1 MTDNSTIRVS
11 YDLGC
16 VTSLRKLPDRVAA
29 KFMDM
34 MMKFMSDP
42 TAHGL
47 NFETVKG
54 AKDRGLKSVRVDQSY
69 RAIAFQSGKDV
80 MFVHVNEHDPA
91 YDWASRRTVKV
102 DSATNRIRIVEEIP
116 TERAEVG
123 VTSVPLE
130 PGLFAQV
137 SDDRLLSLGVFAEEL
152 PRLRMIR
159 SVDDLDAAIGELDGT
174 THDILLAI
182 EAGYSDTEIREITGT
197 EKAAEERS
205 EASEGQPSFSDVLSS
220 PESRQRI
227 FIPENEDELRRFFE
241 GDLAGWRVFLHP
253 TQRKI
258 AYRDYSGPALVRGG
272 AGTGKTVV
280 AMHRAKYLA
289 DRITAD
295 PARRGQRVLVTTFT
309 TSLAHDIEGN
319 LRTLC
324 PEHLSKSDPRI
335 EVINLDR
342 WVQDFLKRKNYPRT
356 IVYFGAEANRLNEI
370 WKEVFD
376 DLGTPAGLSEDFIRA
391 EWAQV
396 VQAKGILT
404 DRDYFRAPRNGRGTP
419 LDRKKRA
426 ELWAIFDAF
435 RARMLTEGLA
445 EPDDAYREAVSILSA
460 APASLPYAFAVVDEA
475 QDMGEQAFR
484 LIRAIVAPKQTG
496 DDNSI
501 FIAGDAHQRIYARKA
516 SLKACGIDVRGR
528 SRKLKL
534 NYRTSE
540 EIRRWAVSA
549 LEGVS
554 VDDLD
559 EGSDSLAGY
568 TSLFHGPA
576 PELEGCASESDE
588 LRAVVEWIERLRVN
602 NVPLMEIG
610 ILTATNDQL
619 TQVERALQEAHVDYL
634 RLKANEA
641 DDRSVNGVRLCTMHR
656 AKGLEFRGVCI
667 PFLSVSRFPPKFVLG
682 KGVDE
687 VDRRDIENRFRSLLH
702 VAATRAKQE
711 LRVSWSGKKSELIN

>member
-1 MTDNSTIRVS
+1 LTGNATIRVS

-54 AKDRGLKSVRVDQSY
+54 AKDRGLKSIRVDQSY
-69 RAIAFQSGKDV
+69 RAIAFQSGGDV

-91 YDWASRRTVKV
+91 YDWASRRTIKV
-102 DSATNRIRIVEEIP
+102 DASTNRIRIVEEIA
-116 TERAEVG
+116 TEHAQVAVRPE
-123 VTSVPLE
+123 TPE
-130 PGLFAQV
+130 PGLFAQI
-137 SDDRLLSLGVFAEEL
+137 SDDRLLSLGVLAEEL
-152 PRLRMIR
+152 PSLRMIR
-159 SVDDLDAAIGELDGT
+159 SADELDAAQENLDGT
-174 THDILLAI
+174 THNILVAI
-182 EAGYSDTEIREITGT
+182 EAGYSDDEIREITGI
-197 EKAAEERS
+197 EKTANESTQA
-205 EASEGQPSFSDVLSS
+205 GDGVSFSDVLSS

-227 FIPENEDELRRFFE
+227 FIPENEEELRRFFE

-253 TQRKI
+253 LQRKI
-258 AYRDYSGPALVRGG
+258 AYRDYTGPALVRGG

-289 DRITAD
+289 DRIEAD
-295 PARRGQRVLVTTFT
+295 PSRRGQRVLVTTFT

-342 WVQDFLKRKNYPRT
+342 WVQDYLKRKNYPRT
-356 IVYFGAEANRLNEI
+356 IVYFGADADRLNEI

-404 DRDYFRAPRNGRGTP
+404 DRDYFRASRNGRGTP

-460 APASLPYAFAVVDEA
+460 TAASLPYAFVVVDEA

-484 LIRAIVAPKQTG
+484 LIRAIVAPKSTG

-516 SLKACGIDVRGR
+516 SLKGCGIDVRGR

-540 EIRRWAVSA
+540 EIRRWAVST
-549 LEGVS
+549 LEGVR

-568 TSLFHGPA
+568 TSLFHGPV
-576 PELEGCASESDE
+576 PELLGCASESDE
-588 LRAVVEWIERLRVN
+588 LRAIVAWIERLRLN
-602 NVPLMEIG
+602 DIPLPDIG

-619 TQVERALQEAHVDYL
+619 TLVERALAGARVDYL

-641 DDRSVNGVRLCTMHR
+641 DDLSVNGVRLCTMHR
-656 AKGLEFRGVCI
+656 AKGLEFRAVCI
-667 PFLSVSRFPPKFVLG
+667 PFLSASKFPPKFVLD

-687 VDRRDIENRFRSLLH
+687 IDRRDIENRFRSLLH

-711 LRVSWSGKKSELIN
+711 LHISWSGKKSELIS